1 MYAPVSWLAQT
12 PGVLGS
18 AMSRW
23 DRLKRATRPARVVT
37 GSNTYTHCFSVP
49 GRGVSLRDIAGSK
62 IMCSQI
68 KELWSDCPRSVHTY
82 TSALRVAPCG
92 VLQGAESVPYGCLMQ
107 AHELSLL
114 SLGRDNITT
123 PNYSLN
129 THAPDQTGSRSRVL
143 HCDDDLTALDHYYHN
158 PTRFS

>member
-1 MYAPVSWLAQT
+1 MSMKTKEEDKLSGAGADTAFECLRCADGARRSGCAVSLD
-12 PGVLGS
+12 L
-18 AMSRW
+18 
-23 DRLKRATRPARVVT
+23 
-37 GSNTYTHCFSVP
+37 
-49 GRGVSLRDIAGSK
+49 SLRDIAGSK

>member
-1 MYAPVSWLAQT
+1 MGSIGPLRSGDLAL
-12 PGVLGS
+12 PH
-18 AMSRW
+18 A
-23 DRLKRATRPARVVT
+23 
-37 GSNTYTHCFSVP
+37 VP
-49 GRGVSLRDIAGSK
+49 DTCNLSLRDIAGSK